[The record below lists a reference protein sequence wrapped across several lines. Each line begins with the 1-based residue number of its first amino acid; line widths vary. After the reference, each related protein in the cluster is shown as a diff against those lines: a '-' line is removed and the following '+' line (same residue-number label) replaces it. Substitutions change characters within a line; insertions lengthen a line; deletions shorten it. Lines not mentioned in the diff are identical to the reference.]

1 MFIILQPVQEVNHVL
16 ISTEHG
22 SASWYELPCIGLL
35 RAQEHG
41 HQPLVFEN
49 HKQDGRFTGPM
60 SVSPTICAGAGT
72 GGNNLP
78 LVAGTLAVR
87 DCKGA
92 GNIYAEQGKLVVKP
106 PRLTRRLIPGDCELL
121 PGYPLRWTDLPGASD
136 SARYRALPSMPGK
149 T

>member
-1 MFIILQPVQEVNHVL
+1 
-16 ISTEHG
+16 
-22 SASWYELPCIGLL
+22 
-35 RAQEHG
+35 
-41 HQPLVFEN
+41 
-49 HKQDGRFTGPM
+49 M

-106 PRLTRRLIPGDCELL
+106 PRLTRRLTPGDCELL

-136 SARYRALPSMPGK
+136 SARYRALGNSVAIPCVQYVLGGIAK
-149 T
+149 FAGV